1 MHHHERSPTAA
12 NYGAPKNDLAGWSI
26 NSENT
31 KRVAVSQACSLEP
44 VTISLAGVPQGKG
57 RVRAFLR
64 SGYVGHYTPEKTRSC
79 EGMIRTAAMEAT
91 SNRLPLDRPV
101 EFILRAAFPIPA
113 PWSAKR
119 RNQAI
124 VREIKPSKRPDLD
137 NIAKAWSD
145 ALNGVVFRDD
155 ALVTRAV
162 LEKTYRPQPLVV
174 APVSAAR

>member
-1 MHHHERSPTAA
+1 
-12 NYGAPKNDLAGWSI
+12 
-26 NSENT
+26 
-31 KRVAVSQACSLEP
+31 
-44 VTISLAGVPQGKG
+44 
-57 RVRAFLR
+57 
-64 SGYVGHYTPEKTRSC
+64 
-79 EGMIRTAAMEAT
+79 MIRTAAMEAT

-101 EFILRAAFPIPA
+101 EFILRAVFPIPA

-119 RNQAI
+119 RNLAI

-174 APVSAAR
+174 VTVRAAR